1 MNDIKDRILEIRKK
15 EALTQKQ
22 FAESLGITMSYASR
36 IERGVSTPS
45 ESLLRLICLAYKVPL
60 GWLQTGTTSKEQA
73 NCSSPLGF
81 DIALL
86 KDVVSF
92 RDERDWKKF
101 HTPKDLAISLSLEAA
116 ELLEC
121 FQWSGADLKVD
132 GKLEQMKDELA
143 DIFIY
148 GILMASSL
156 NIEIGTIIQNKL
168 KKNRKKYPI
177 DKSYGNAKKYSE
189 FA

>member
-1 MNDIKDRILEIRKK
+1 MNDIKYRILEIRKK

-22 FAESLGITMSYASR
+22 FAESLGITISHASR
-36 IERGVSTPS
+36 IERGISTPS
-45 ESLLRLICLAYKVPL
+45 ESLLRLISLSYKIPL
-60 GWLQTGTTSKEQA
+60 GWLKTGTTSQEQG

-81 DIALL
+81 DLPLL

-132 GKLEQMKDELA
+132 VKLEQMKDELA

-189 FA
+189 FD